1 MPLPN
6 PDMFGPST
14 LVLGQAVGAF
24 ATFMPKFTEIRAAH
38 PANNPEL
45 AADVHMAEIAATA
58 LTVGVGAIASS
69 LTGSPAPM
77 IVGILTAFILVGLY
91 EAALNA
97 DPNTGKPKPTTVIVN
112 SRREVVRG

>member
-14 LVLGQAVGAF
+14 LVLGQAIGAF
-24 ATFMPKFTEIRAAH
+24 STFLPKFSEVRAAH
-38 PANNPEL
+38 PSSNSDVV
-45 AADVHMAEIAATA
+45 ADVRMGEVAATA

-97 DPNTGKPKPTTVIVN
+97 DPNAGKPVPHTVIVN
-112 SRREVVRG
+112 SRKEVVRG